1 MKPTPRIYL
10 LCGKTGSGKT
20 TYARQREA
28 DGAVRFSLD
37 EWMIRFY
44 GHHMSREEFQTRTRI
59 CEETIFELA
68 SALAARQLD
77 VVIDHGLWTKES
89 RTWARSRL
97 ASATADVVLVHFTA
111 SDVEL
116 MRRIE
121 ARNAVLP
128 AGTFLITE
136 DMFHTFSK
144 HFESPSMDEVD
155 ITVDAESSFAERRND
170 GQP

>member
-1 MKPTPRIYL
+1 ML
-10 LCGKTGSGKT
+10 
-20 TYARQREA
+20 
-28 DGAVRFSLD
+28 
-37 EWMIRFY
+37 
-44 GHHMSREEFQTRTRI
+44 
-59 CEETIFELA
+59 FELA

-97 ASATADVVLVHFTA
+97 ASAKADVVLVHCTA
-111 SDVEL
+111 PDIEL
-116 MRRIE
+116 IRRIE

-144 HFESPSMDEVD
+144 HFEPPSMAEVD
-155 ITVDAESSFAERRND
+155 VTVDAESSSTERRND